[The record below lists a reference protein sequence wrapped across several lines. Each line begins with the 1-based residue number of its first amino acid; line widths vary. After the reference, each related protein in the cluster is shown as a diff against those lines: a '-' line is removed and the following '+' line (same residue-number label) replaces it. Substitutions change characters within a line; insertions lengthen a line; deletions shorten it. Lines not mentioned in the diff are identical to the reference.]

1 MTTGERRFVEF
12 CHKHG
17 FQFRR
22 VDEKPD
28 RQTPDYVL
36 FPAESPVI
44 VEIKDLTN
52 NPEDTEVLNRL
63 RTERFAVWGT
73 SKVGNRIR
81 NKIKSA
87 REQLKQQALSSTPSI
102 LVIVDDRDESV
113 SILSS
118 YEIAV
123 AMFGYQTMI
132 MGSDGHVS
140 QRFGSGAQMTVRSR
154 TYISAIGV
162 LGKDLQLD
170 LYLNFYAENPLSSNS
185 LIRCAAVRFYRVD
198 KPPRDSFGDWIQ
210 VLMRE

>member
-1 MTTGERRFVEF
+1 MTTGERRFSEF
-12 CHKHG
+12 CRKHG
-17 FQFRR
+17 FQFQR
-22 VDEKPD
+22 VDEESD
-28 RQTPDYVL
+28 RQTPDFML
-36 FPAESPVI
+36 FPAESPII

-52 NPEDTEVLNRL
+52 NPEETEALNRL
-63 RTERFAVWGT
+63 RTDHFAVWGT

-87 REQLKQQALSSTPSI
+87 HGQLKQQALSSTPSI

-140 QRFGSGAQMTVRSR
+140 QRFGSGAQMTVSSR

-162 LGKDLQLD
+162 LEKNLQLD
-170 LYLNFYAENPLSSNS
+170 LYLNFYAGNPLNSNA
-185 LIRCAAVRFYRVD
+185 LIRCVAVKVYRVD
-198 KPPRDSFGDWIQ
+198 KPPRGSFGDWIQ
-210 VLMRE
+210 LRERK